1 MENVKK
7 MIIPEVDADFS
18 LLKSDPQKFSELF
31 DQLGRPAS
39 LENAPWKDFPD
50 KPDVQFR
57 IAWSTDNLLLKFN
70 VKEREILGS
79 FTKDLSDVYKDSCVE
94 MFLSP
99 EGKDYYYNFEF
110 NCLGSCLLQK
120 GSERKGREVLS
131 QDVLDRIIRIPSLG
145 RDPVHYYHEG
155 LAEDAHTWSLMLVI
169 PASVFIY
176 ETIES
181 FSGIRMEGNLYKCG
195 DELETPHY
203 LCWNSIG
210 TETPDFHQP
219 EFFGELWFT

>member
-1 MENVKK
+1 MNSSKK
-7 MIIPEVDADFS
+7 LIIPEVDADFS
-18 LLKSDPQKFSELF
+18 LLESDPQKFSELF

-39 LENAPWKDFPD
+39 LENAPWQEFPD

-57 IAWSTDNLLLKFN
+57 IAWSADSLLLKFN

-79 FTKDLSDVYKDSCVE
+79 FTKDLSDVFKDSCVE
-94 MFLSP
+94 IFLSP

-110 NCLGSCLLQK
+110 NCLGACLIQK
-120 GSERKGREVLS
+120 GAERKDREVLS
-131 QDVLDRIIRIPSLG
+131 QDVLDRITRIPSLG
-145 RDPVHYYHEG
+145 TDPVHRYHEG
-155 LAEDAHTWSLMLVI
+155 LADEAVSWSLMLVI

-181 FSGIRMEGNLYKCG
+181 FAGIRMEGNLYKCG

-203 LCWNSIG
+203 LCWNRIG
-210 TETPDFHQP
+210 TETPDFHRP
-219 EFFGELWFT
+219 EYFGELWFT